1 MRRLCSGLCVVP
13 LVLTAGLAHAGG
25 FSFGPQFTENDLKGL
40 AGAIGD
46 VVTFPNL
53 GTAAAT
59 GLTGLE
65 VLAAAGGPQVDTGSS
80 WWRYVDGRTVGGVLY
95 GHRVIVRK
103 GLPLNLDVGAQ
114 FGQVAGERFW
124 GGEVRWAVL
133 EGGTVSPALALRASY
148 SQLTGAPFDLDVA
161 EAQLIISKGF
171 LVVAPYGA
179 IGYRR
184 VFARANF
191 GEPVAAAHSAD
202 SNRGTLTAGVRVTLF
217 PLVRLIGEVRQ
228 SSKTSF
234 FFGVGVGL

>member
-1 MRRLCSGLCVVP
+1 MRRLCLGVSLVP
-13 LVLTAGLAHAGG
+13 LVLIAGLAHAGG
-25 FSFGPQFTENDLKGL
+25 FSFGPLFAENDLKGL
-40 AGAIGD
+40 AEAIGD

-59 GLTGLE
+59 GLMGFE
-65 VLAAAGGPQVDTGSS
+65 VLATAGGPQVDTGSN
-80 WWRYVDGRTVGGVLY
+80 WWRYVDARTVGGVLY

-103 GLPLNLDVGAQ
+103 GLPFNLDVGAQ
-114 FGQVAGERFW
+114 VGQVAGERFW

-148 SQLTGAPFDLDVA
+148 SQLTGAPFELEVA

-171 LVVAPYGA
+171 LVVSPYGG

-184 VFARANF
+184 VGARANF
-191 GEPVAAAHSAD
+191 GEPAGAHSAD
-202 SNRGTLTAGVRVTLF
+202 SNRATLTAGVRVTLF
-217 PLVRLIGEVRQ
+217 PLVRLVGEVRQ